1 MTTSGPATADGF
13 LSAVRPAIDQHLDRL
28 LPPARTPPSRLHE
41 AMRYS
46 VFAGGKRLRPA
57 LVIAAYRAFRD
68 DWDRALDTAAAVE
81 MVHTYSLIHDDLP
94 AMDDD
99 DYRRGRLACHRR
111 FDEATAILAG
121 DGLLTMAFTV
131 IAESESLAAAQRA
144 TAAGILGV
152 AAGTRRGM
160 IAGQAL
166 DLAATRREVD
176 PATLETVHRAK
187 TGALL
192 EASVVL
198 GASIAD
204 AGDQAIATIRSLG
217 GAIGLAFQIV
227 DDILDETA
235 PVSSLGKT
243 PGKDRAQGK
252 ATYPGVYGMER
263 SREFVRELTSEAR
276 LSAERLG
283 SRGALLGEL
292 ATALADR
299 MR

>member
-1 MTTSGPATADGF
+1 
-13 LSAVRPAIDQHLDRL
+13 
-28 LPPARTPPSRLHE
+28 
-41 AMRYS
+41 
-46 VFAGGKRLRPA
+46 
-57 LVIAAYRAFRD
+57 
-68 DWDRALDTAAAVE
+68 
-81 MVHTYSLIHDDLP
+81 
-94 AMDDD
+94 
-99 DYRRGRLACHRR
+99 
-111 FDEATAILAG
+111 
-121 DGLLTMAFTV
+121 
-131 IAESESLAAAQRA
+131 
-144 TAAGILGV
+144 
-152 AAGTRRGM
+152 M